1 LSRPLLER
9 RGNYEHKTHTQTN
22 FFENSLVAESVD
34 HRWLQ
39 QAANGRKSYVDQK
52 IKEWV
57 LTDTKISMRKY
68 SESFIP
74 YEDKSGY
81 LLLPLISCF
90 AALLPQTCKRKQNT
104 CKPISNVKQPTAK
117 NSSKKF
123 LHVNNVKKMLMIAK

>member
-1 LSRPLLER
+1 M
-9 RGNYEHKTHTQTN
+9 
-22 FFENSLVAESVD
+22 
-34 HRWLQ
+34 
-39 QAANGRKSYVDQK
+39 DQK

-57 LTDTKISMRKY
+57 LIDTKISMRKY